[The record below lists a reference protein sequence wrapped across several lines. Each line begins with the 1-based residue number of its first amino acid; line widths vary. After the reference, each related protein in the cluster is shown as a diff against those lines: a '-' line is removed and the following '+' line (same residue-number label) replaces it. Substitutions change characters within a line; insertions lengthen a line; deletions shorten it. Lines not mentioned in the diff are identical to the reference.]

1 MLEGEAKKQETN
13 SDEADTK
20 EQSVKRGMGELISKG
35 LALSSHNRSVEE
47 PSPVATNVL
56 PNSLPC
62 NAEEKER
69 EKGSCEAD
77 VDTFPQQLNSD
88 FTPVNKADMDAQ
100 KYSEDRETN
109 SHGLSSTTDNEP
121 KSLLLNEELN
131 EPQIDTQMSVTT
143 DEISSSQSERES
155 DRNYSTVQTSEEA
168 VCDASCPNKSKSQ
181 CEEYSDKKIHED
193 TADVNVSDTEIQG
206 PLPSDS
212 LNATNVTLDDA
223 FVDYLPE
230 KTQEANSEN
239 NNQIPSTEANAEAS
253 SMEITESKR
262 GYPSFSRGR
271 PRKEKRII
279 KCEYCGRPFNHASAY
294 IIHLRVHTGEKP
306 FTCQDCGKTFA
317 QLSNLRSHSKVHKS
331 KSRKHA
337 HRYKDRA
344 TPEKIVDENR
354 VIMTDK
360 LESDCHSNQITPKR
374 RRGRGRGKGKPH
386 TCPICGKV
394 FIYKSVLKIHLRI
407 HSGEKPYSCKVCG
420 KSFTQA
426 CTARV
431 HERVHWSIKPF
442 LCTKCGKGFSQIG
455 PLKVHTCEGKKHP
468 HTTLK
473 DMEFEG
479 VIRFRCHLCKKCF
492 GTRDD
497 YELHLQGHT
506 NTQRYSCDRCKQT
519 FSLLSDLHTHNK
531 HCISMRL
538 TKAKSS
544 GYSSPRRLQP
554 KSSLK
559 RRTPQK
565 MRSASPVK
573 SPPKDFSFPR
583 KLKKCSSLLACPLQV
598 MATTVYDS
606 QNNLYSVSQP
616 IKSSYFVTQLNSTHQ
631 KSDPRKYFCPQCGRI
646 FQHLGRL
653 RAHMLTHSRGQSFTC
668 IDCNRMF
675 KNWTKFWIHQR
686 LHRQKRGRFFCPKC
700 GQGFRFVG
708 LYNEHLQ
715 KHPELNAHACPFC
728 PHTFSN
734 AQKLRNHQQ
743 EWHRSTMPFICD
755 ICGKGFESAIILK
768 RHGVV
773 HCTNDPMET
782 HYTIDPQSA
791 VHPYECGTCSASFEN
806 LDLLFHHQLRHK
818 PVDKGS
824 KAMKGQLLMTEERRS
839 HHLQHQ
845 HYDYSIY
852 DNHSNGGEMPRRLSH
867 FSPST
872 LHPSQKP
879 KRNTEAPSTTTT
891 NSQSNEGQ
899 MVKKHTKDSFSAVE
913 ELNGSRQSPSILKAE
928 DTTANLICTECN
940 ACFSNLIELHGHYL
954 EHARGEI

>member
-1 MLEGEAKKQETN
+1 
-13 SDEADTK
+13 
-20 EQSVKRGMGELISKG
+20 
-35 LALSSHNRSVEE
+35 
-47 PSPVATNVL
+47 
-56 PNSLPC
+56 
-62 NAEEKER
+62 
-69 EKGSCEAD
+69 
-77 VDTFPQQLNSD
+77 
-88 FTPVNKADMDAQ
+88 MDAQ
-100 KYSEDRETN
+100 KYSDNRETN

-168 VCDASCPNKSKSQ
+168 VCDTSCPNKSKSQ
-181 CEEYSDKKIHED
+181 CEECSDKKIHED
-193 TADVNVSDTEIQG
+193 TADVNVSDTENQG

-212 LNATNVTLDDA
+212 LNAKNLTLDDA

-253 SMEITESKR
+253 S
-262 GYPSFSRGR
+262 
-271 PRKEKRII
+271 
-279 KCEYCGRPFNHASAY
+279 
-294 IIHLRVHTGEKP
+294 
-306 FTCQDCGKTFA
+306 
-317 QLSNLRSHSKVHKS
+317 
-331 KSRKHA
+331 
-337 HRYKDRA
+337 
-344 TPEKIVDENR
+344 
-354 VIMTDK
+354 
-360 LESDCHSNQITPKR
+360 
-374 RRGRGRGKGKPH
+374 
-386 TCPICGKV
+386 
-394 FIYKSVLKIHLRI
+394 
-407 HSGEKPYSCKVCG
+407 
-420 KSFTQA
+420 
-426 CTARV
+426 
-431 HERVHWSIKPF
+431 
-442 LCTKCGKGFSQIG
+442 
-455 PLKVHTCEGKKHP
+455 
-468 HTTLK
+468 
-473 DMEFEG
+473 

-492 GTRDD
+492 GTRDE

-565 MRSASPVK
+565 MRRASPVK

-768 RHGVV
+768 RHG
-773 HCTNDPMET
+773 
-782 HYTIDPQSA
+782 SA
-791 VHPYECGTCSASFEN
+791 VHPYECGACSASFEN
-806 LDLLFHHQLRHK
+806 LDLLFHHQLHHK
-818 PVDKGS
+818 PVDK
-824 KAMKGQLLMTEERRS
+824 E
-839 HHLQHQ
+839 
-845 HYDYSIY
+845 
-852 DNHSNGGEMPRRLSH
+852 
-867 FSPST
+867 SPC
-872 LHPSQKP
+872 
-879 KRNTEAPSTTTT
+879 
-891 NSQSNEGQ
+891 
-899 MVKKHTKDSFSAVE
+899 
-913 ELNGSRQSPSILKAE
+913 KAE
-928 DTTANLICTECN
+928 VFQI
-940 ACFSNLIELHGHYL
+940 SQ
-954 EHARGEI
+954 